1 MRDYLT
7 PISDEI
13 IEDGLGGIFGKRE
26 SKTGSK
32 SLMLAGHLDE
42 IGFIVTK
49 IDNNGFI
56 KFQPIG
62 GWWSQVMLSQKV
74 TITTDDGKEIRG
86 IIGSKPPHVLEP
98 EARKSLSISKICLL
112 ILVLEV
118 KQMLNNTVLKLE
130 I

>member
-1 MRDYLT
+1 
-7 PISDEI
+7 
-13 IEDGLGGIFGKRE
+13 
-26 SKTGSK
+26 
-32 SLMLAGHLDE
+32 MLAGHLDE

-86 IIGSKPPHVLEP
+86 IIGSKT
-98 EARKSLSISKICLL
+98 STC
-112 ILVLEV
+112 
-118 KQMLNNTVLKLE
+118 T
-130 I
+130 

>member
-62 GWWSQVMLSQKV
+62 GWWSQVMLSQK
-74 TITTDDGKEIRG
+74 
-86 IIGSKPPHVLEP
+86 
-98 EARKSLSISKICLL
+98 
-112 ILVLEV
+112 
-118 KQMLNNTVLKLE
+118 
-130 I
+130 

>member
-1 MRDYLT
+1 MYERIYRITKTLTDVNGIAGYEYQVKEKMRDYLT

-13 IEDGLGGIFGKRE
+13 IEDGLGGIFGKG
-26 SKTGSK
+26 KVNGSK

-62 GWWSQVMLSQKV
+62 GWWSQVMLSQK
-74 TITTDDGKEIRG
+74 
-86 IIGSKPPHVLEP
+86 
-98 EARKSLSISKICLL
+98 
-112 ILVLEV
+112 
-118 KQMLNNTVLKLE
+118 
-130 I
+130 